1 VVRDGRLTDPAA
13 VGEVAGADR
22 AVGAELPQDRQSR
35 GVGGGLQEQDVRFRG
50 AFHGFIISN
59 AVDIDNCRYMV

>member
-1 VVRDGRLTDPAA
+1 MVRDGRLTDPAA

-22 AVGAELPQDRQSR
+22 TLGAELPQDRQSR

-50 AFHGFIISN
+50 AFHGFIISSH
-59 AVDIDNCRYMV
+59 VDIDDRRYGV